1 MYHGEVSTTRGGR
14 AVFLDRDGV
23 LIEDTGYPDDPE
35 KLTLLA
41 GVGEALRTLRAA
53 GWRLVAVSNQS
64 GVARGILTLECLAK
78 VNDRLLELLCAEG
91 VALDA
96 LLYCPHHPEA
106 GRPPFDLD
114 CDHRKPGPGMLFSAA
129 ARLELKRE
137 ECWMVGDKE
146 SDVGAAHA
154 AGVRAIRIGDGSTA
168 ADLRAA
174 DLAEAAWQILE
185 RGK

>member
-1 MYHGEVSTTRGGR
+1 MRSSRSSEGAAAVGCPLYHGEVSTTRGGR

-96 LLYCPHHPEA
+96 LLYC
-106 GRPPFDLD
+106 
-114 CDHRKPGPGMLFSAA
+114 
-129 ARLELKRE
+129 
-137 ECWMVGDKE
+137 
-146 SDVGAAHA
+146 
-154 AGVRAIRIGDGSTA
+154 
-168 ADLRAA
+168 
-174 DLAEAAWQILE
+174 
-185 RGK
+185 